1 MFRACWSI
9 SFLLCLVGSLRAQAI
24 FDADY
29 RLPEGVYLSHA
40 ALLAAQPDLG
50 WEAIGGEM
58 VQLPETFRVQI
69 SGYEYKDDKL
79 DDEIIPY
86 AISLD
91 GEPYLF
97 RRKNTARKY
106 YDFVGLNVVGT
117 LSLVSYDTT
126 VQRRQLMKAYNPVN
140 GQPFREA
147 YVEREETV
155 NVTKFWHLPTGR
167 LLPLTRNNLL
177 PFIADDP
184 DLSKALGDLPD
195 PTEDLLIRAVKLFD
209 DRTPT
214 TLPYPSGQ

>member
-1 MFRACWSI
+1 MLRVALIFS
-9 SFLLCLVGSLRAQAI
+9 LLVCLVGMLPAQDI
-24 FDADY
+24 FDGDY
-29 RLPEGVYLSHA
+29 RLPDGVYLSHA

-79 DDEIIPY
+79 DDGIIPY

-97 RRKNTARKY
+97 RRKNLVRRY
-106 YDFVGLNVVGT
+106 YDFVGLSVVGT
-117 LSLVSYDTT
+117 LSILSYDTT

-147 YVEREETV
+147 YVERAETV
-155 NVTKFWHLPTGR
+155 TVTKVWHLPTGR
-167 LLPLTRNNLL
+167 LLPLTRANLL
-177 PFIADDP
+177 PLIADDR
-184 DLSKALGDLPD
+184 DLTKALNDLPE
-195 PTEDLLIRAVKLFD
+195 PTQDLLIRAVKLYD

-214 TLPYPSGQ
+214 TLPYLPRQ